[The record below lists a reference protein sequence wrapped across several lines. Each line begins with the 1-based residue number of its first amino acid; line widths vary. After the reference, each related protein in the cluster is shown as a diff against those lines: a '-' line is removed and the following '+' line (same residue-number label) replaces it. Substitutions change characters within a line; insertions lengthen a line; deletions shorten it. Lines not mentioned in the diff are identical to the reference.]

1 MIEPKN
7 CALIIGLTYFFS
19 AILSLVLKNLIGRR
33 ILLLMSQL
41 GMAVSQI
48 ALGVYFYVLAQKTPL
63 NLVYDKDSKS
73 SDSTVNN
80 ITYVSDEEDYDVQ
93 VRNSWIPLPLIMIFT
108 TAFNLGLGSLTWVVA
123 TEVRILN

>member
-1 MIEPKN
+1 MYLPLMVFNKVMLFFGMVLIHLYPENINFNCWLYFQDAKSVIEPKN

-48 ALGVYFYVLAQKTPL
+48 ALGVYFYILSKRTPV
-63 NLVYDKDSKS
+63 NSVSERNSES
-73 SDSTVNN
+73 SNTTVNN
-80 ITYVSDEEDYDVQ
+80 
-93 VRNSWIPLPLIMIFT
+93 LISKI
-108 TAFNLGLGSLTWVVA
+108 
-123 TEVRILN
+123 